1 MSEFVEK
8 VEINEEGA
16 SQKLIEENN
25 KKLLGFYLGSVLHED
40 WKKDDESA
48 YLSAS
53 DEKKQKNWRVDENGT
68 LRKFKSV
75 DGNVDGKEFT
85 DTTYQFKEND
95 PAYRKEERKVDIR
108 ALSFEELPLV
118 WQKENADAG
127 KAAIDLIYDSVTNGN
142 EINIEEM
149 AARVHEAWLSRPN
162 NAWAIEYQSEESKPY
177 SDLSEELKAKDR
189 RHIELALEILEKV
202 KNGELTYDELKQKIE
217 PSMKEFYEKLD
228 RIDERMD

>member
-16 SQKLIEENN
+16 SKKIEEENL
-25 KKLLGFYLGSVLHED
+25 KKLLEFYLGSVLHED
-40 WKKDDESA
+40 WKKDDKSA
-48 YLSAS
+48 YEAAS
-53 DEKKQKNWRVDENGT
+53 DEKKQKNWSVDENGV

-75 DGNVDGKEFT
+75 DGNVDGKEFS
-85 DTTYQFKEND
+85 DTTYQFKEDN

-127 KAAIDLIYDSVTNGN
+127 KAAIDLVYASVMNGD
-142 EINIEEM
+142 EIDIEEM

-162 NAWAIEYQSEESKPY
+162 NSWAIEYQSEESKPY
-177 SDLSEELKAKDR
+177 SELSEELKAKDR

-202 KNGELTYDELKQKIE
+202 KSGELTSDELKQKLE
-217 PSMKEFYEKLD
+217 FSMNKFYKQLD
-228 RIDERMD
+228 GIDERID

>member
-53 DEKKQKNWRVDENGT
+53 DEKKQKNWRVDENGI

>member
-25 KKLLGFYLGSVLHED
+25 KKSLGFYLGSVLHED
-40 WKKDDESA
+40 WKKDDENA

-53 DEKKQKNWRVDENGT
+53 DEKKQKNWSVDENGI

-95 PAYRKEERKVDIR
+95 SAYRKEERKVDIR

-177 SDLSEELKAKDR
+177 SELSEELKAKDR
-189 RHIELALEILEKV
+189 RHIELALEILGKV

-217 PSMKEFYEKLD
+217 SSMKEFYEKLD
-228 RIDERMD
+228 RIDERID